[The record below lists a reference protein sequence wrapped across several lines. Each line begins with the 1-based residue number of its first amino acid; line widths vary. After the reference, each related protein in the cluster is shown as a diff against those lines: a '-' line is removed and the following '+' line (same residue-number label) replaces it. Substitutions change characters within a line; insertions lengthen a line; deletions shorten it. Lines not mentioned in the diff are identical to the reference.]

1 MAPALPIK
9 FTELL
14 QLTSA
19 PVNVDQQSIGFNS
32 CTLESDS
39 FICVREKKNDAA
51 QPEVII
57 IDLKNNNNVMRRPIK
72 ADSAIMH
79 WTKQVIALKAQQ
91 RTLQI
96 FDLGAKAKLKSTTM
110 NEDVV
115 FWKWFSETSLGL
127 VTETAVYHWDVFD
140 PNQPAPVEVFK
151 RNQNLVGC
159 QIINYRVGDDGKWMV
174 VIGITQQQGR
184 VVGAMQLYSRDRGI
198 SQAIEGHA
206 AAFGTLR
213 LEASPADTKLFT
225 FAVRTAT
232 GAKLHIVEVDHQSSN
247 PVFAKK
253 AVDVYFPAE
262 AVNDFPVAMQV
273 SQKYSIIYLVTKY
286 GFIHLYDL
294 ETGTCIFM
302 NRISSETIFITASDS
317 ESSGIVGINRKG
329 QVLSVAVDETTI
341 IPYLLQNPANSSLA
355 VKLASRAGLPGA
367 DNLYAQQFDQ
377 LLSSGNYGEA
387 AKIAANSP
395 RGFLRTAQTIERFKS
410 LPAVPGQLSVILQYF
425 GMLLDKGTLN
435 KHETLELVRPV
446 LAQQRKHLLEKWLKE
461 NKLDCSEELGDV
473 VRPHDLNLALSIYL
487 RANVSP
493 KVVAALAETGQFE
506 KILPYA
512 TQAGYQ
518 PDYVQLLQNIVRINP
533 EKGAEFAT
541 QLANNEGG
549 SLVDIER
556 VVDVFQAQ
564 GMVQPATAFLLDA
577 LKDNK
582 PEQGHLQTRLLEM
595 NLINAPQVA
604 DAILGNDMF
613 SHYDR
618 PRIAQLCEQAGLFQ
632 RALEHYDD
640 PEAIKRVMINIVA
653 TPNFSQD
660 WLTTFFGRLSL
671 EQSLDC
677 LDAMLKSNIRQN
689 LGAVVQIAT
698 KYSDLLGPT
707 RLIDLFEKYKTAEGL
722 FYYLGSIVNLSEDP
736 DVNFKYIEAATKMS
750 QFTEVERICRDSRPL
765 LLIDAVASTQHH
777 YSSSKLRTESLRRSD
792 QKSGHCPFSARSSFL
807 GLSWTAPSKMAS
819 KASNILEYVVGQV
832 WSLLTLTPA
841 RRQNPIFNMILSTRD
856 VVEQILADSL
866 LVFAPGLLDVVRSPT
881 PPSVAYFKSLP
892 TDVTKHWAV
901 YLLVLEKPGCGPK
914 IYIGSGTGELRGVV
928 TRFYHYDNKT
938 HLPRY
943 IQHALDDGYMIVH
956 KGLLCWCP
964 IPTATNRFV
973 VRAIFLAVEAVFSIV
988 LCAMRHQQRHR
999 GIPSLGPWAREDVQ
1013 YDGCCTHSSIAEYI
1027 PGQTDALTPEQT
1039 VAKEVEMKH
1048 RRLQQ
1053 KQIYVT
1059 NTRDTKKY
1067 FCDICQSTFTY
1078 SNELVKHKATKKH
1091 INNAAGVI
1099 RVVKAPGYD
1108 KWASKNIASRK
1119 HHCSIYFFN
1128 PEKVKNFLKEAKL
1141 TEQLP
1146 LIIVCDRFNFIH
1158 DLVLYLYQNQQF
1170 KSIEVYVQRVNP
1182 ARTPA
1187 VVGGLLDVDCDESI
1201 IKNLL
1206 QTVNPASIPIDELV
1220 AEVESRNRLKLLLPF
1235 LEATLAAGN
1244 QQQAVYNAL
1253 AKIYIDSNNNPEK
1266 FLKENDNYD
1275 PLTVGKYCEKRDP
1288 NLAYIA
1294 YRKGQNDLELVNIT
1308 NENSMFKAQSRYI
1321 LERADREL
1329 WSFVL
1334 SHNNIHRRSVVDQV
1348 ISTAVPE
1355 STEPDKV
1362 SVAVASFLQ
1371 ADLPGELIELLEKI
1385 VLEPSPFSD
1394 NENLQ
1399 NLLILTAT
1407 KADKARVMDYIHR
1420 LDAYNAPDIANI
1432 CIEVGLF
1439 EEAFEVYKK
1448 INDHKNAANV
1458 LVEHVVSID
1467 RAQEYAERVE
1477 LPEVWSR
1484 VAKAQLDG
1492 LRVTDSIASYI
1503 RAEDPSNY
1511 NEVIEIATHAG
1522 KDEDLI
1528 KFLRMARKTLREP
1541 PIDTALAFA
1550 FARTDQL
1557 SELEDFL
1564 RGTNVADIEES
1575 GDKAYAEG
1583 YHQAAK
1589 IFYSSISN
1597 WAKLATT
1604 LVHLEDYQAAV
1615 ECARKANNIKVWKQ
1629 VNAACVDKKE
1639 FRLAQICG
1647 LNLIVDAEELQG
1659 LVKQY
1664 ERNGYFDELIALLE
1678 QGLGLERAHMGMF
1691 TELGIALSRY
1701 HPDRVMEHLKLFW
1714 GRINIPKMIRACE
1727 EAHLWPELVF
1737 LYCHYDEWDNAA
1749 LAMMERAADAWEHH
1763 SFKDIVVKVANLEI
1777 YYRALSFYLQQQPS
1791 LLTDLLQAL
1800 TPRIDV
1806 NRVVKMFE
1814 KSDNI
1819 PLIKPFLLNVQSQ
1832 NKKTVNSAINDLLI
1846 EEEDYKTLR
1855 DSVENYD
1862 NYDPVELAQR
1872 LEHHDLV
1879 FFRQIA
1885 ANIYRKNKR
1894 WEKSIALSK
1903 QDKLFK
1909 DAIETAAM
1917 SGKSDVVDE
1926 LLRYF
1931 VDIGSRECY
1940 VGMLYACYDL
1950 IPVATVMEISWRH
1963 GLTDYTMPFMINY
1976 LAQQSSTIEMLK
1988 KDNEE
1993 RKSREKS
2000 QETDESSTP
2009 ILGGNRLMITAGPG
2023 GRTSPAPFAQT
2034 NGFAPQQ
2041 TGYSNF

>member
-1 MAPALPIK
+1 
-9 FTELL
+9 
-14 QLTSA
+14 
-19 PVNVDQQSIGFNS
+19 
-32 CTLESDS
+32 
-39 FICVREKKNDAA
+39 
-51 QPEVII
+51 
-57 IDLKNNNNVMRRPIK
+57 
-72 ADSAIMH
+72 
-79 WTKQVIALKAQQ
+79 
-91 RTLQI
+91 
-96 FDLGAKAKLKSTTM
+96 
-110 NEDVV
+110 
-115 FWKWFSETSLGL
+115 
-127 VTETAVYHWDVFD
+127 
-140 PNQPAPVEVFK
+140 
-151 RNQNLVGC
+151 
-159 QIINYRVGDDGKWMV
+159 MV
-174 VIGITQQQGR
+174 VVGITQQQGR

-213 LEASPADTKLFT
+213 LEGAPADTKVFT

-232 GAKLHIVEVDHQSSN
+232 GAKLHVVEVDHQASN
-247 PVFAKK
+247 PVFPKK
-253 AVDVYFPAE
+253 AVDVYFPTE

-273 SQKYSIIYLVTKY
+273 SQRYSIIYLVTKY

-294 ETGTCIFM
+294 ESGTCIFM
-302 NRISSETIFITASDS
+302 NRISSETIFITAPDS
-317 ESSGIVGINRKG
+317 ESAGLGKLPLPFSSLFRVFANFIKVGVNRKG

-341 IPYLLQNPANSSLA
+341 IPYLLQNPANSGLA

-367 DNLYAQQFDQ
+367 DNLYANQFDQ
-377 LLSSGNYGEA
+377 LLNAGNYAEA

-395 RGFLRTAQTIERFKS
+395 RGFLRTPQTIERFKA
-410 LPAVPGQLSVILQYF
+410 LPAVPGQLSIILQYF

-446 LAQQRKHLLEKWLKE
+446 LAQNRKHLLEKWMKE
-461 NKLDCSEELGDV
+461 NKLDCSEELGDI

-487 RANVSP
+487 RANVPP
-493 KVVAALAETGQFE
+493 KVVAAFAETGQFD

-512 TQAGYQ
+512 SQVGYQ

-556 VVDVFQAQ
+556 VVDVFQSQ

-577 LKDNK
+577 LKDNR

-618 PRIAQLCEQAGLFQ
+618 ARIAQLCEQAGLSQ

-640 PEAIKRVMINIVA
+640 PEAVKRVIVNIVS
-653 TPNFSQD
+653 TPNFNQD
-660 WLTTFFGRLSL
+660 WLNNFFGRLSL
-671 EQSLDC
+671 DQSLDC
-677 LDAMLKSNIRQN
+677 LDAMLKTNIRQN

-707 RLIDLFEKYKTAEGL
+707 RLVDLFEKYKTAEGL
-722 FYYLGSIVNLSEDP
+722 FYYLGSIVNLSEDQ
-736 DVNFKYIEAATKMS
+736 DVNFKYIEAATKMG
-750 QFTEVERICRDSRPL
+750 QFNEVERICRDSN
-765 LLIDAVASTQHH
+765 H
-777 YSSSKLRTESLRRSD
+777 Y
-792 QKSGHCPFSARSSFL
+792 
-807 GLSWTAPSKMAS
+807 
-819 KASNILEYVVGQV
+819 
-832 WSLLTLTPA
+832 
-841 RRQNPIFNMILSTRD
+841 
-856 VVEQILADSL
+856 
-866 LVFAPGLLDVVRSPT
+866 
-881 PPSVAYFKSLP
+881 
-892 TDVTKHWAV
+892 
-901 YLLVLEKPGCGPK
+901 
-914 IYIGSGTGELRGVV
+914 
-928 TRFYHYDNKT
+928 
-938 HLPRY
+938 
-943 IQHALDDGYMIVH
+943 
-956 KGLLCWCP
+956 
-964 IPTATNRFV
+964 
-973 VRAIFLAVEAVFSIV
+973 
-988 LCAMRHQQRHR
+988 
-999 GIPSLGPWAREDVQ
+999 
-1013 YDGCCTHSSIAEYI
+1013 
-1027 PGQTDALTPEQT
+1027 
-1039 VAKEVEMKH
+1039 
-1048 RRLQQ
+1048 
-1053 KQIYVT
+1053 
-1059 NTRDTKKY
+1059 
-1067 FCDICQSTFTY
+1067 
-1078 SNELVKHKATKKH
+1078 
-1091 INNAAGVI
+1091 
-1099 RVVKAPGYD
+1099 
-1108 KWASKNIASRK
+1108 
-1119 HHCSIYFFN
+1119 N

-1187 VVGGLLDVDCDESI
+1187 VVGGLLDVDCDESS

-1206 QTVNPASIPIDELV
+1206 QTVNPASIPIDALV
-1220 AEVESRNRLKLLLPF
+1220 SEVESRNRLKLLLPF

-1266 FLKENDNYD
+1266 FLKENDQYD
-1275 PLTVGKYCEKRDP
+1275 TLIVGKYCEKRDP

-1308 NENSMFKAQSRYI
+1308 TENSMFKAQSRYL
-1321 LERADREL
+1321 LERADGEL
-1329 WSFVL
+1329 WGFVL
-1334 SHNNIHRRSVVDQV
+1334 SANNMHRRSVIDQV

-1355 STEPDKV
+1355 STEPEKV
-1362 SVAVASFLQ
+1362 SVAVQAFLQ
-1371 ADLPGELIELLEKI
+1371 ADLPAELIELLEKI

-1394 NENLQ
+1394 NESLQ

-1407 KADKARVMDYIHR
+1407 KADKGRVMDYIHR
-1420 LDAYNAPDIANI
+1420 LDAYNAPDVADI
-1432 CIEVGLF
+1432 CIQVGLF

-1448 INDHKNAANV
+1448 INDHKCAANV
-1458 LVEHVVSID
+1458 LVEHIVSID

-1492 LRVTDSIASYI
+1492 LRVSDGIASYI

-1511 NEVIEIATHAG
+1511 QEVIEISTHAG

-1541 PIDTALAFA
+1541 AIDTGLAFA
-1550 FARTDQL
+1550 YARTDQL

-1589 IFYSSISN
+1589 IFFTSISN

-1604 LVHLEDYQAAV
+1604 LVHLGDYQAAV

-1629 VNAACVDKKE
+1629 VNAACVEKKE

-1647 LNLIVDAEELQG
+1647 LNLIVDAEELQD

-1691 TELGIALSRY
+1691 TELGIALSKY
-1701 HPDRVMEHLKLFW
+1701 HPERVMEHLKLFW
-1714 GRINIPKMIRACE
+1714 SRINIPKMIRGCE
-1727 EAHLWPELVF
+1727 EAALWPELVF

-1763 SFKDIVVKVANLEI
+1763 SFKDIVIKVANLEI
-1777 YYRALSFYLQQQPS
+1777 YYRALNFYLQEQPS

-1862 NYDPVELAQR
+1862 NYDAVELAQR

-1909 DAIETAAM
+1909 DAIETAAI
-1917 SGKSDVVDE
+1917 SGKPDVVEE
-1926 LLRYF
+1926 LLRYVSYHHVVLF
-1931 VDIGSRECY
+1931 LSFY
-1940 VGMLYACYDL
+1940 FNHTNL
-1950 IPVATVMEISWRH
+1950 PTVCRYW
-1963 GLTDYTMPFMINY
+1963 
-1976 LAQQSSTIEMLK
+1976 
-1988 KDNEE
+1988 
-1993 RKSREKS
+1993 
-2000 QETDESSTP
+2000 
-2009 ILGGNRLMITAGPG
+2009 
-2023 GRTSPAPFAQT
+2023 
-2034 NGFAPQQ
+2034 
-2041 TGYSNF
+2041 